1 MFNDINLFGT
11 EKQEDNNQIIT
22 MYGSQP
28 ITIRVSTTKN
38 MKKSLDYNVLIRSNG
53 PAPVAVLDGVH
64 SLLQYFIMP
73 KYDNMLSFNLYPWI
87 PVSVRK
93 MVTEMDCKF
102 LTALNKSQIVH
113 YYVEVFSPYRLF
125 EFFKNHKETYSSFP
139 NKNDRVN
146 GWTEMDKEGKFQKF
160 A

>member
-11 EKQEDNNQIIT
+11 EKKEDNNQIIT

-28 ITIRVSTTKN
+28 ITIRISTTKN
-38 MKKSLDYNVLIRSNG
+38 MKKSMDYNVLIRSNG
-53 PAPVAVLDGVH
+53 PDALLDGVH

-73 KYDNMLSFNLYPWI
+73 KYESLQAFKLHPWI
-87 PVSVRK
+87 PVSAKK
-93 MVTEMDCKF
+93 MRAEMDCDY
-102 LTALNKSQIVH
+102 LDAALMFQSIH
-113 YYVEVFSPYRLF
+113 YYVEVISPYKLF
-125 EFFKNHKETYSSFP
+125 EFFKACEGFYSSS

-146 GWTEMDKEGKFQKF
+146 GWTELDKEGKFQKF